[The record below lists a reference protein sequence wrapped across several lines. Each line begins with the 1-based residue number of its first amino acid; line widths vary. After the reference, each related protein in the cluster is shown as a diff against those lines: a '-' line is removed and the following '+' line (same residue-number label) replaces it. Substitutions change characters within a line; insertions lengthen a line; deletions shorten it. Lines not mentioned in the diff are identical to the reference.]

1 MYRHYF
7 QKSKIF
13 LYPLLGIKKGIKY
26 VPVETYFTWEDNYEL
41 KDKKLIC
48 VYKQKRTKRWL
59 EFEDLMLLKNKLF
72 FDYKHLG
79 GDMHLYVFDVS
90 LIDKDYDRIVKGK
103 YSEISKL
110 TKNFITKFFGES
122 GLIAEYIDQY
132 LHPEYYHEEYAYELN
147 VDEDLIKKVWELC
160 DKPDLKKETL
170 VYKLDE
176 KLDVFN
182 NKLLSLHINN
192 KYLLDYE

>member
-1 MYRHYF
+1 MYKQYF

-26 VPVETYFTWEDNYEL
+26 VPFETYFTWEDNYDL

-48 VYKQKRTKRWL
+48 LYKQKRNKRWL
-59 EFEDLMLLKNKLF
+59 EFEDIMLLKNKLF
-72 FDYKHLG
+72 YDYKHLG
-79 GDMHLYVFDVS
+79 DDMHLYVFDTS
-90 LIDKDYDRIVKGK
+90 HIDKDYDRIVKGK

-110 TKNFITKFFGES
+110 TKNFIAKFFGEA

-132 LHPEYYHEEYAYELN
+132 LHPEYYHEEYAHELN

-170 VYKLDE
+170 VYKLDQ